1 MDAHGQLS
9 AALNGQYVIE
19 REIGAG
25 GMATVYLARDVRHE
39 RNVALKVLN
48 PELGAVLGVERFL
61 AEIKVTANLQHPNL
75 LPLFD
80 SGEAGGLLWYTMP
93 HVDGESLRAKLT
105 REKQIPVEEA
115 VHIAIAVAGALE
127 YAHSHGV
134 IHRDLK
140 PENILLQAG
149 EPVVADFGIALA
161 VSRAGGTRVTQTGL
175 SLGTPQYMSPEQA
188 TGDRVIDGRSD
199 IYSLAAVTYEMLT
212 GEPPHAGATA
222 QAIIAKL
229 MTEEARPVTTLRR
242 SVPAHIDVA
251 LARALQ
257 KLPADRFGSAREF
270 SKALARRASRSL
282 GSIGARASPGSR
294 HDGRRGVALSVVGL
308 SAVVALPA
316 IGFVVGRRAAT
327 EPARAAAHFV
337 LTYAPDEQ
345 LADLGG
351 SPFAISPDGRMI
363 AYRAGALG
371 RNRLY
376 VRPIDQLVARP
387 LIGTEG
393 AVNPAFS
400 PDGRW
405 VAFVAGGQLQK
416 VPTAGGTVATLA
428 EVGDVSGVSWSR
440 SGALVTSNRA
450 GNIVAVPETGGALR
464 IVARPD
470 TSRGE
475 RLLAWPLVLS
485 DGATLLY
492 TVLGRPGLP
501 GAEIRAARLES
512 DAATPLGIS
521 GTFPMGV
528 VDGRLIYAS
537 ATGVLMAIPFDE
549 RSLRTKGAPV
559 PVISDVRV
567 GTGGAAKAALSASG
581 SLVVLAG
588 RSSQQLV
595 FGGAAPRTLTPDARA
610 FSFPRLSPDGKR
622 VAVTVSGSTVDVW
635 VLDVGSGTLR
645 RLTTEGVNE
654 RPEWTP
660 DGSRVLF
667 RSERGH
673 GSELWSEP
681 ADGSQPARRLLRDAK
696 DVREGVISPDGR
708 WLLYRIDDPKTK
720 ADLWSVA
727 LDRNGVPEGEPR
739 PFLATPFSEQAA
751 RFSPDGHW
759 VAYESNESGEFSV
772 YVRPFPGPGP
782 VTQVSSDGGVEP
794 VWSGDGRHLF
804 YRDGARLIETSVST
818 TRGFVAGTQRVV
830 YDVEFASDAVHA
842 NYDVSA
848 DGSRYL
854 IPAAAAGNNNTIVVH
869 DWKYELR
876 ASLAGVR

>member
-1 MDAHGQLS
+1 MHAHGQLT
-9 AALNGQYVIE
+9 ATLQGRYVIE
-19 REIGAG
+19 RKIGAG

-61 AEIKVTANLQHPNL
+61 AEIRVTANLQHPNL

-80 SGEAGGLLWYTMP
+80 SGEADGLLWYTMP
-93 HVDGESLRAKLT
+93 HVDGESLRSKLE

-222 QAIIAKL
+222 QSIIAKL
-229 MTEEARPVTTLRR
+229 MTEEARPVTMLRR
-242 SVPAHIDVA
+242 NVPVHVDAA
-251 LARALQ
+251 LSRALQ
-257 KLPADRFGSAREF
+257 KLPADRFATAREF
-270 SKALARRASRSL
+270 SKALSKRPSHAVGALIPAGTSQSRT
-282 GSIGARASPGSR
+282 G
-294 HDGRRGVALSVVGL
+294 GRRRVALRVVGL
-308 SAVVALPA
+308 SAALALPA
-316 IGFVVGRRAAT
+316 IGFVFGRRTAT
-327 EPARAAAHFV
+327 EPARGSARFV
-337 LTYAPDEQ
+337 LTYALDEQ

-351 SPFAISPDGRMI
+351 SPFAFSPDGRMI

-376 VRPIDQLVARP
+376 VRPVDQLVARP

-416 VPTAGGTVATLA
+416 VPTVGGTLTPLA

-440 SGALVTSNRA
+440 SGVLVTSNRA

-464 IVARPD
+464 IIARPD
-470 TSRGE
+470 TTRGE

-501 GAEIRAARLES
+501 GADIRATRLES
-512 DAATPLGIS
+512 GATTPLGIS
-521 GTFPMGV
+521 GTYPMGLI
-528 VDGRLIYAS
+528 DGRLIYAS
-537 ATGVLMAIPFDE
+537 AAGALMAIPFDE

-559 PVISDVRV
+559 PVLTGVRV

-581 SLVVLAG
+581 SLVVLTG
-588 RSSQQLV
+588 RSAEQLI
-595 FGGAAPRTLTPDARA
+595 FTGGPTQILTPDARE
-610 FSFPRLSPDGKR
+610 FTFPRLSPDGKHI
-622 VAVTVSGSTVDVW
+622 AVTVSGSTIDVW
-635 VLDVGSGTLR
+635 VLDVGTTTVR

-673 GSELWSEP
+673 GSELWSQP
-681 ADGSQPARRLLRDAK
+681 ADGSQPARVLLRDAK

-708 WLLYRIDDPKTK
+708 WLLYRVDDPKTK
-720 ADLWSVA
+720 ADLWYA
-727 LDRNGVPEGEPR
+727 QLDANGAPAGEPR

-759 VAYESNESGEFSV
+759 VAYESNESGSFSV

-782 VTQVSSDGGVEP
+782 VTQVSADGIEP
-794 VWSGDGRHLF
+794 AWSRDGRRLF
-804 YRDGARLIETSVST
+804 YRNGARLIETSVST
-818 TRGFVAGTQRVV
+818 ARGFVAGAQRTV
-830 YDVEFASDAVHA
+830 YDVEFAGDGVHA

-854 IPAAAAGNNNTIVVH
+854 IPAATATNNSTVVIH

-876 ASLAGVR
+876 ASLAGR